1 MALNFEIMST
11 RNGESSNY
19 NDISESLL
27 HNEKKEERDEKA
39 FTIMDTFTRCEQNKL
54 GQSWLGMAL
63 YVLTICT
70 LFITG
75 YNIYGQLDIPQTNLS
90 TVDIFGD
97 ICAIGFL
104 SFATI
109 TLPWHSFEKHTCLYK
124 SRQQFLCALARYVL
138 FVIGAVGATVI
149 YGTMRNIPLFQKSL
163 NDDLSH
169 DQYNVYV
176 IVMIVIGC
184 IIIYWFIKLCN
195 CHRKYTKKC
204 CMPEIRNKIAFTRLF
219 LIMSI
224 VATGSYVACSID
236 ECDYHPHHW
245 FFGYSL
251 VILSTTMLDNWFD
264 FLLHGI
270 FWMFVLESQWNGRPV
285 FDSFFI

>member
-1 MALNFEIMST
+1 MTIDFDIMHTKDYHDSDT
-11 RNGESSNY
+11 LEHLIGNKT
-19 NDISESLL
+19 
-27 HNEKKEERDEKA
+27 KKELEEEPFAIIDV
-39 FTIMDTFTRCEQNKL
+39 FTKCEQNKM
-54 GQSWLGMAL
+54 GQSWLGIAL

-70 LFITG
+70 LFIIG
-75 YNIYGQLDIPQTNLS
+75 YNIYRELDMQRNLS

-124 SRQQFLCALARYVL
+124 SRQQFWCALARYVL

-163 NDDLSH
+163 NDDLSN

-184 IIIYWFIKLCN
+184 IVIYWFIKLCN
-195 CHRKYTKKC
+195 CHRKYTKNC

-224 VATGSYVACSID
+224 VTMGSYVACSID